1 MSKANLESKNTL
13 QKEPKDFA
21 NLSEYLLSLS
31 RTVKMME
38 PFTRPQA
45 GSDGSN
51 QAAQG
56 PRIDLFDL
64 KQTLKQL
71 PIDQLQVEAQRI
83 ESN

>member
-1 MSKANLESKNTL
+1 MSNTNLESKNTL
-13 QKEPKDFA
+13 RKEPKDFE

-31 RTVKMME
+31 RTVQMME
-38 PFTRPQA
+38 PFVQQQA
-45 GSDGSN
+45 GSEESN